1 MLINKFEMNAIKRFK
16 IYAMFTSVR
25 VLCYDH
31 IKRMRVTDFIAQFNE
46 VN

>member
-1 MLINKFEMNAIKRFK
+1 MLIKQFEMNTIKRFK
-16 IYAMFTSVR
+16 IYAMFISVR

-31 IKRMRVTDFIAQFNE
+31 IKPMRVTDFIAQFNE